1 LRTPRGYSGWMESA
15 DSLASSSAAD
25 SDDGAASTAL
35 SAADFTR
42 TPATDMRRTWQLRVA
57 VLVAAV
63 AAAVAA
69 AWGWNTVQ
77 SALAERPDRIAHAL
91 AVARQAEQLRTALP
105 SGDSAEVPES
115 TRIVRI
121 DAAMRLLEPL
131 LADDLTQRSRVS
143 RIGFALRE
151 LRSGQPVLI
160 QAVESLNTQI
170 DELVAAEEANLRR
183 HEAEL
188 DRRLRD
194 TSSLVLAV
202 VLTAA
207 LAQWLITAQG
217 HRIARRALRI
227 AQIRHAD
234 QHAVERLNLDLERRV
249 QQRTLALLDQKAALR
264 LRSDCSLLL
273 IGADARPVEQ
283 VLEEWKHHVRQ
294 ATNADSVELDLDA
307 RADPRAMTGMLV
319 APLAQRMGVLRVH
332 GGATGDSPG
341 PMHSVLFELAADLGM
356 WMDARR
362 QRELRR
368 EAEAASERMGAQLT
382 ALFDQ
387 APLAMAVFDTELRF
401 SRVNLA
407 FTSLADRRPA
417 DMAGKRFIEIE
428 DDGLRAMLPVLRQS
442 LATGV
447 PVLGRRFDLALAS
460 RGGKEAKLL
469 VSMAPLLSR
478 DHRVFGIAL
487 MCVDV
492 TEIEQSRKRQA
503 ELSRQLM
510 QVEDAERSA
519 LARELHDDVGQQLA
533 AMKISLRMLQRSS
546 ADLLNQPLLT
556 DALQVLDECIAQVR
570 QRAMSLRPAL
580 LDEMGVEAAL
590 RWHAQRQAARY
601 SVPVEVEASLD
612 GLVPRPDWSGNVYRI
627 VQEALRNALQHGQ
640 PQQVWIHLWREGGQ
654 VVLSVRD
661 DGRGIPL
668 SRERRPDSSGIG
680 LMSMRERVELL
691 GGSFELK
698 AVEPTGTE
706 VLGRWPLALVQAPA
720 QEESKA

>member
-1 LRTPRGYSGWMESA
+1 MESA
-15 DSLASSSAAD
+15 DSLGSSPAAD
-25 SDDGAASTAL
+25 SDDEAASPAL

-42 TPATDMRRTWQLRVA
+42 TPAADLRRTWQLRLA
-57 VLVAAV
+57 VLAAA
-63 AAAVAA
+63 AAAVMAA
-69 AWGWNTVQ
+69 AWGWNAVQ
-77 SALAERPDRIAHAL
+77 VALAERPDRIAHAL
-91 AVARQAEQLRTALP
+91 AVARNAEQLRSALP

-115 TRIVRI
+115 TRLVRI

-131 LADDLTQRSRVS
+131 LVDDLTQRMRLS

-170 DELVAAEEANLRR
+170 DELVAAEQAGLRQR
-183 HEAEL
+183 EAEL
-188 DRRLRD
+188 DQRLRD
-194 TSSLVLAV
+194 VASLVLAV

-207 LAQWLITAQG
+207 LAQWLISAQG

-227 AQIRHAD
+227 AQIRHED
-234 QHAVERLNLDLERRV
+234 QNAVERLNLDLERRV
-249 QQRTLALLDQKAALR
+249 QQRTVALLDQKAALR

-273 IGADARPVEQ
+273 IGADTRPMEQ
-283 VLEEWKHHVRQ
+283 VLEEWKHRVRQ
-294 ATNADSVELDLDA
+294 ATNADRIELDLGA
-307 RADPRAMTGMLV
+307 QADPRAMIGMLV

-332 GGATGDSPG
+332 GGATGDAPG
-341 PMHSVLFELAADLGM
+341 PLQSVLFEVAADLGM
-356 WMDARR
+356 WLDSRR

-368 EAEAASERMGAQLT
+368 EAEAEGERMGAQLA

-401 SRVNLA
+401 LRVNLA
-407 FTSLADRRPA
+407 FTSLADQRPA

-442 LATGV
+442 LASGV
-447 PVLGRRFDLALAS
+447 PVLGRRFDVTLGARS
-460 RGGKEAKLL
+460 GKQARLL
-469 VSMAPLLSR
+469 VSMAPLLSK

-533 AMKISLRMLQRSS
+533 AMKISLRMLQRGS

-590 RWHAQRQAARY
+590 RWHAQRQSARY
-601 SVPVEVEASLD
+601 SVPVEVDAALA
-612 GLVPRPDWSGNVYRI
+612 GVVPRPDWSGNVYRI

-640 PQQVWIHLWREGGQ
+640 PQQVWIRLWQESGQ

-668 SRERRPDSSGIG
+668 TRERRPDSSGIG

-706 VLGRWPLALVQAPA
+706 VRGRWPLAQVQASV